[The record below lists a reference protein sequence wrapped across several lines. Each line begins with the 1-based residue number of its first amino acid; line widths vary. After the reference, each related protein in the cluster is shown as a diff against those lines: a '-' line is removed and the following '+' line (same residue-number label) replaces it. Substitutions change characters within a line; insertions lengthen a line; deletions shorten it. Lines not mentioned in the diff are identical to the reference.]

1 MTKINSDLYFYKG
14 IQKISDVKEIEQK
27 IEKDGDLVNGSYK
40 FNDLLFTFLDITD
53 KDKDYNIFVTYLS
66 LKFNKP
72 KSKQIKTFQS
82 KFKEFF
88 KDEISATSGIKAI
101 YNFEQDGVKVNI
113 SSSIPYKGEVNYTEN
128 IIHPVIEIMY
138 SLYLELYLF
147 FMQSEKDN

>member
-82 KFKEFF
+82 
-88 KDEISATSGIKAI
+88 
-101 YNFEQDGVKVNI
+101 
-113 SSSIPYKGEVNYTEN
+113 
-128 IIHPVIEIMY
+128 
-138 SLYLELYLF
+138 
-147 FMQSEKDN
+147 